1 MDEII
6 VKHSSIQ
13 ITNYT
18 LGECQKL
25 EDIFSVFDRIT
36 FSTYPLGIY
45 YDEETKILYVP
56 RGVDI
61 RYIENLLGKSA
72 RLDNNHQ
79 SYSIV
84 DNPIMLKY
92 LPRDDTQKTSLRFM
106 IGVGEY
112 KDMIYKSQQALNLSG
127 GKGKSYISIATISY
141 FNIKSAIITYSINWL
156 NQWKDYFLQY
166 TDLKAKEIKLINSS
180 STIKKIIDDPSYAE
194 KYKIFLLSHNTIKSY
209 AEANG
214 WNQITVLFENL
225 KVGLKFYDEAHL
237 NFENMCMIDFF
248 TNVYK
253 TYYVTGTL
261 NRSSEDEDRIFSLY
275 FKNIPAI
282 ELFDENEDPHTE
294 YLAIKYNSRPTPQQV
309 SACRNAYGLDRN
321 KYANYVV
328 NQSNFKKMIKI
339 LLDLFT
345 FKLSGK
351 TLIYIGT
358 NDAILKFKDWLISE
372 YPELDGD
379 VGIYTTLTNGANKQ
393 DQLEKKII
401 LSTTKSTGLA
411 MDIHDLRVTINAA
424 EPFKSKV
431 LAKQTLW
438 RTRANDTFY
447 IELIDMGFRQCKK
460 YYYSKKEVYE
470 KYALSNSESSFS
482 ENEIKV
488 RSEKIDTARN
498 NYYNTCTMQD
508 SIVVYET
515 PVIQE
520 AITLQENSTMD
531 AINLISRYPSYKG
544 IHLKE
549 N

>member
-1 MDEII
+1 MVSHIELRLYE
-6 VKHSSIQ
+6 
-13 ITNYT
+13 N
-18 LGECQKL
+18 
-25 EDIFSVFDRIT
+25 
-36 FSTYPLGIY
+36 
-45 YDEETKILYVP
+45 IL
-56 RGVDI
+56 I
-61 RYIENLLGKSA
+61 N
-72 RLDNNHQ
+72 
-79 SYSIV
+79 
-84 DNPIMLKY
+84 
-92 LPRDDTQKTSLRFM
+92 T
-106 IGVGEY
+106 
-112 KDMIYKSQQALNLSG
+112 

-379 VGIYTTLTNGANKQ
+379 VGIYTTLTNGTNKQ

-488 RSEKIDTARN
+488 RSEKIDIARN
-498 NYYNTCTMQD
+498 NYYNTCTIQD

>member
-1 MDEII
+1 MDDII
-6 VKHSSIQ
+6 VRHSSIR

-18 LGECQKL
+18 LGECPKI
-25 EDIFSVFDRIT
+25 ENTFSVFNRINFT
-36 FSTYPLGIY
+36 TYPLGMY
-45 YDEETKILYVP
+45 YDEETKILYLP
-56 RGVDI
+56 RGIDI
-61 RYIENLLGKSA
+61 KYLENLFDKKA
-72 RLDNNHQ
+72 KLDNEHQ
-79 SYSIV
+79 EYSMV

-92 LPRDDTQKTSLRFM
+92 LPRDDIQKTSLRFM

-112 KDMIYKSQQALNLSG
+112 KSMIYKSQQALNLAG
-127 GKGKSYISIATISY
+127 GRGKSYISIATISY

-166 TDLKAKEIKLINSS
+166 TDLKSKDIKLINSS
-180 STIKKIIDDPSYAE
+180 STIKKIIDDESYAE

-209 AEANG
+209 AESNG
-214 WNQITVLFENL
+214 WDQITKLFENL

-237 NFENMCMIDFF
+237 NFENMYMIDFF

-275 FKNIPAI
+275 FKNVPAI
-282 ELFDENEDPHTE
+282 DLFDENEDPHTE
-294 YLAIKYNSRPTPQQV
+294 YIAIKYNSRPTPQQV
-309 SACRNAYGLDRN
+309 SSCRNAYGLDRN

-328 NQSNFKKMIKI
+328 GQPNFKKMVKI
-339 LLDLFT
+339 VLDLFT

-358 NDAILKFKDWLISE
+358 NDAILRFKDWLISE
-372 YPELDGD
+372 YPELEND
-379 VGIYTTLTNGANKQ
+379 VGIYTTLTNGSNKQ

-411 MDIHDLRVTINAA
+411 MDISDLRVTINVA

-438 RTRANDTFY
+438 RTRADNTFF

-482 ENEIKV
+482 ENEIKC
-488 RSEKIDTARN
+488 RSEKIENDRLDYFN
-498 NYYNTCTMQD
+498 NSSMSD
-508 SIVVYET
+508 
-515 PVIQE
+515 
-520 AITLQENSTMD
+520 AITLYTNEEQKEAIVLMDNSIID
-531 AINLISRYPSYKG
+531 SINLISRYPVYKG

>member
-79 SYSIV
+79 SYSTV

-488 RSEKIDTARN
+488 RSEKIDAARN